1 MKGYIDLH
9 AHLDGSINVDIAKKL
24 ARLQGI
30 TLPTD
35 DDNKLSSLLSIS
47 DSCRDLNDFLK
58 CFELPLTLLQT
69 EAGIK
74 EAVYLILENMREDG
88 VIYSEIR
95 FAPQLHT
102 KGGLSQ
108 EKVIRAAIE
117 GLRKS
122 KIPGNLILCCM
133 RGDKNERENRLT
145 VELAHEYLSKNE
157 GVVAIDLA
165 GAEAV
170 YPTKNFISILK
181 LASSYD
187 IPMTIH
193 AGEAGSA
200 EDIKV
205 AIEMGARRIG
215 HGVRAYED
223 ENVMR
228 LIKDKGIYLEMC
240 PTSNYYTK
248 AVPDMR
254 EYPLLKFLNMGIKV
268 TVNTDDM
275 AIVRMNL
282 SKEFKY
288 IEDLLGLTDMQK
300 EVIFNNSLE
309 ASFASRETKERL
321 ISV

>member
-9 AHLDGSINVDIAKKL
+9 AHLDGSINLDIAKRL

-254 EYPLLKFLNMGIKV
+254 EYSLLKFLNMGIKV

-275 AIVRMNL
+275 AIVRTTL

>member
-24 ARLQGI
+24 ARIQGI

-74 EAVYLILENMREDG
+74 EAVYLILENMRKDG

-117 GLRKS
+117 GLKKS
-122 KIPGNLILCCM
+122 KIPANLILCCM

-200 EDIKV
+200 EDIKI

-254 EYPLLKFLNMGIKV
+254 EYSLLKFLNMGIKV

-275 AIVRMNL
+275 AIVRTTL

>member
-9 AHLDGSINVDIAKKL
+9 AHLDGSINLDIAKRL

-170 YPTKNFISILK
+170 YPTKNFISRLK

-254 EYPLLKFLNMGIKV
+254 EYSLLKFLNMGIKV

-275 AIVRMNL
+275 AIVRTTL